1 LEGGGPGRSCA
12 VVGVSVSGE
21 LIARKRTSK
30 KKLAG
35 RGKGR
40 EMANGR
46 DESVGR
52 RAHLPMGS
60 SIHMNLMCSTG
71 TPSLSANF
79 CLTPAR
85 VSLPSLHA
93 SMVT

>member
-1 LEGGGPGRSCA
+1 M
-12 VVGVSVSGE
+12 SVSGE

-40 EMANGR
+40 EMDGI

-71 TPSLSANF
+71 TPSLLANF